1 MKQKTLRARLRLAP
15 LALVLLANPHI
26 SALDILP
33 DATAFLLLLYIFSPL
48 RHLSVHMQTAVKRLR
63 SCLLY
68 ATVRI
73 PATVLVFFI
82 FDRYPTEN
90 TILPV
95 ASLSFFI
102 LDIILYIPA
111 LSALLRAIGYLGD
124 KALLFRSASAPHR
137 EPKKTRKH
145 SSYLVKIKENCKQ
158 KRTKRE
164 VLTALGARYASGFDR
179 SLHAALRAVPP
190 FVILRALLALL
201 PDLLFL
207 TDDAAGYSAVG
218 IYPFAA
224 FLALLFGII
233 VAYFFYAAFVRIL
246 KPYLASVAGKAEAL
260 NRPNLSLLEREA
272 KVARLSAGWILIVLS
287 AFFAADLH
295 FGSIDYLPDAL
306 LSISLLAALLL
317 FFEPRDFTVHS
328 RKLTVLLALSLV
340 TGLAGDTAYALF
352 YRSYTWRDIY
362 YSPEAESLYIAVLA
376 VFVCK
381 AVADVLL
388 LLALHKPLRYMAEEE
403 AGFYIEN
410 TVIRRQQDKNRREL
424 GRIADI
430 YTASGIIGVLLEFAV
445 MLTAL
450 FPVSYEAS
458 ENTAY
463 GEVVLPALDFLSIVF
478 VGFMLIRAAYMI
490 ATASRL
496 ASEVR
501 AKYKLDSIEE

>member
-1 MKQKTLRARLRLAP
+1 MKQKTLRTRLRLAP
-15 LALVLLANPHI
+15 LALLLLANPHI

-33 DATAFLLLLYIFSPL
+33 DAAAFLLLLYIFSPL
-48 RHLSVHMQTAVKRLR
+48 RHLSVHMQTAVKRLQ

-73 PATVLVFFI
+73 PATLLVFFI
-82 FDRYPTEN
+82 FNRYPAEN

-145 SSYLVKIKENCKQ
+145 AAYRVKQQANCKP

-164 VLTALGARYASGFDR
+164 VLTALGARYADCFDR
-179 SLHAALRAVPP
+179 SLHAALRAIPP

-233 VAYFFYAAFVRIL
+233 IAYFFYTAFVRIL
-246 KPYLASVAGKAEAL
+246 KPYLASVAGKTDAL
-260 NRPNLSLLEREA
+260 NRENASLLEREA

-287 AFFAADLH
+287 AFLAADLH
-295 FGSIDYLPDAL
+295 FGSVDYLPDAL
-306 LSISLLAALLL
+306 LPISLLAALLL
-317 FFEPRDFTVHS
+317 FFEKRGFTVHS

-340 TGLAGDTAYALF
+340 TGLAGDIAYALF

-376 VFVCK
+376 VFVYK

-388 LLALHKPLRYMAEEE
+388 LLALHKPLRYMAEK

-430 YTASGIIGVLLEFAV
+430 YTVSGIIGVLLEFAV

-458 ENTAY
+458 ENTAH

-478 VGFMLIRAAYMI
+478 VALMLLRAAYMI
-490 ATASRL
+490 AAASRL

-501 AKYKLDSIEE
+501 AKYKLDSIDE